1 MHGSSQISLETPAE
15 AAKHLCTMRPASCF
29 DGIDI
34 KPPMRYHQRSSVQ
47 SPKFAISWS
56 GHSDRAS
63 GLGFP
68 HRFPMIGECHYLWFS
83 SSSVFNVCSMYDV
96 PFQCMTLD
104 GAQLDKGVVC
114 KRSGCNCNLTAA
126 TPVKIPEI
134 HAMNQLSYW
143 QLAETSQS
151 SADFLP
157 PLTPFIYELPVVAP
171 IHILIPG

>member
-1 MHGSSQISLETPAE
+1 MH
-15 AAKHLCTMRPASCF
+15 HCPASCF

-126 TPVKIPEI
+126 TPAKIPEI

-157 PLTPFIYELPVVAP
+157 PLTPFIYEPPVVAP

>member
-1 MHGSSQISLETPAE
+1 
-15 AAKHLCTMRPASCF
+15 
-29 DGIDI
+29 
-34 KPPMRYHQRSSVQ
+34 
-47 SPKFAISWS
+47 
-56 GHSDRAS
+56 
-63 GLGFP
+63 
-68 HRFPMIGECHYLWFS
+68 
-83 SSSVFNVCSMYDV
+83 MYDV